1 MEHDQ
6 RILDIIA
13 AASEGRPAAVTE
25 PFNELVGERIAELVA
40 QRKDDLS
47 ANFFG
52 DPVAPSEE
60 PEVAE
65 VHEEETETPE
75 GEALNDEEDS
85 TQDA

>member
-13 AASEGRPAAVTE
+13 AASEGKPASVNE

-52 DPVAPSEE
+52 TPGE
-60 PEVAE
+60 PEADE
-65 VHEEETETPE
+65 APEPETPE
-75 GEALNDEEDS
+75 GEAPNDEEDTS